1 MTARFAYIVSDN
13 ILPLPLSFF
22 EQYVNDNA
30 AQQQG
35 AIKKGKAFFTFP
47 FIVATFSRQCANR
60 HHAKTKTSFC
70 KYYTFVQAAAWR
82 RKRDLSRGASRRV
95 SGATP
100 LRSATSFH
108 SPEVGAKRLRCKRRK
123 RKRVAVFATSF
134 FCDHTQAVVLAEK
147 EGFVPRRKPK
157 GKRSNTVAERYVI
170 SFSRSRS
177 ETTALQ
183 KEKKKK
189 GCRFCNLFLL
199 RPHASSR
206 FGGER
211 GI

>member
-1 MTARFAYIVSDN
+1 MATHRFYPCQSLALNTCLCLCRRGNLTLTARFAYIVSDN
-13 ILPLPLSFF
+13 ISLLPLSFF

-35 AIKKGKAFFTFP
+35 ATIKEKAFFTFP
-47 FIVATFSRQCANR
+47 FIVATTRKQ
-60 HHAKTKTSFC
+60 SF
-70 KYYTFVQAAAWR
+70 WR

-134 FCDHTQAVVLAEK
+134 FCDHTQAVVLAE
-147 EGFVPRRKPK
+147 RM
-157 GKRSNTVAERYVI
+157 
-170 SFSRSRS
+170 
-177 ETTALQ
+177 
-183 KEKKKK
+183 
-189 GCRFCNLFLL
+189 
-199 RPHASSR
+199 
-206 FGGER
+206 
-211 GI
+211 